1 MANQGSVK
9 SFNPDKGFG
18 FIVGADGND
27 VFLHIKSCT
36 DGGVPQKGDI
46 VAYDTEPSQTKPG
59 QLSATN
65 VTGGT
70 GTAGGRKAAAGTGA
84 HQGTC
89 KSFSAKSG
97 FGFINGQDGADVF
110 LHARQ
115 VVDGSIPQQGDML
128 QFDLEPSP
136 SKPGQMQAVN
146 VTGGTGWG
154 DFGKG
159 KGGGGGWGKGGKG
172 GPYDG
177 WGAAAMM
184 SMMKGWGGGWDG
196 KGGNG
201 KGGGWGKGW

>member
-1 MANQGSVK
+1 
-9 SFNPDKGFG
+9 
-18 FIVGADGND
+18 ADGND

-70 GTAGGRKAAAGTGA
+70 GTAGGRKAGTGA
-84 HQGTC
+84 HHGTC
-89 KSFSAKSG
+89 KSFSVKSG
-97 FGFINGQDGADVF
+97 FGFINGEDGTDVF

-115 VVDGSIPQQGDML
+115 VVDGSIPQQGDTL

-136 SKPGQMQAVN
+136 SKPGQMQAKN

-154 DFGKG
+154 AFGK
-159 KGGGGGWGKGGKG
+159 GGGWGKGGKG

-184 SMMKGWGGGWDG
+184 SMMKGWGGGGWGGG
-196 KGGNG
+196 KGKG
-201 KGGGWGKGW
+201 GGGWGKGW